1 MNDIGPLGT
10 GHPASGTET
19 KQETVWILHNWHK
32 WLIGW
37 TKNTAATV
45 RRFAR
50 LQQQIESQ
58 SADVI
63 DQTRRIQ
70 DLEGRLASTQAQLT
84 RFNQLEQQ
92 IQNVKNEFMPLVDRE
107 EDARVQ
113 SIRDL
118 ERARLGDRE
127 ALSREI
133 GEVRRE
139 LPRIGR
145 VEETLQSR
153 KGEDE
158 RLNEMIS
165 HVRNQVSIVAK
176 EIEERTRQIPFLAE
190 QRTSDTKR
198 IAQLQQETVEL
209 FKRTEAQVGRL
220 AVIEESARKAAVD
233 VEKWRPIPG
242 QLREEQQNFMER
254 VRIEVVDRLSVL
266 GRWQESIDE
275 QNSVIA
281 KAYEQ
286 VQSYAH
292 QLDVARRAAQTIQ
305 DFQEVIKREQA
316 QVNELQ
322 RLAEERIRREMDEF
336 REDFEKKRRKAEL
349 RQEHLWKEQEKYNRE
364 VLEHFPPILHDVRTH
379 EELLRQLWRLHE
391 SYGTRYLNAAQAW
404 LDGLQESLRERD
416 ELMQTLE
423 DEWQKQRRN
432 AELYTAQNN
441 TRRTA
446 GVISGNGSQIE

>member
-1 MNDIGPLGT
+1 MDIAQL
-10 GHPASGTET
+10 A
-19 KQETVWILHNWHK
+19 QMVNWLDEEH
-32 WLIGW
+32 
-37 TKNTAATV
+37 
-45 RRFAR
+45 RRDRAEIAR
-50 LQQQIESQ
+50 LQQQMESQ
-58 SADVI
+58 SADLI

-70 DLEGRLASTQAQLT
+70 DLEGRLANTQSQLT
-84 RFNQLEQQ
+84 RFTQLEQQ
-92 IQNVKNEFMPLVDRE
+92 IQNVKHEFLPLIDRE
-107 EDARVQ
+107 EEARILA
-113 SIRDL
+113 IREL
-118 ERARLGDRE
+118 ERARLSDRE

-145 VEETLQSR
+145 VEESIESR

-158 RLNEMIS
+158 RLNEMIAN
-165 HVRNQVSIVAK
+165 VRNQVAIVAK

-209 FKRTEAQVGRL
+209 FKRSEAYIGRL
-220 AVIEESARKAAVD
+220 AVVEEGVRKSAVD

-254 VRIEVVDRLSVL
+254 VRIEVVDRLAVL
-266 GRWQESIDE
+266 NRWQEAIEE
-275 QNSVIA
+275 QRGIVA
-281 KAYEQ
+281 KGYEQ
-286 VQSYAH
+286 IQSFTQ
-292 QLDVARRAAQTIQ
+292 QLEVARRAAATIQ

-316 QVNELQ
+316 QVQELQ

-336 REDFEKKRRKAEL
+336 REDFEKKRRKADL
-349 RQEHLWKEQEKYNRE
+349 RHEHLWKEQEKYNRE
-364 VLEHFPPILHDVRTH
+364 VLEHFPPILHDIKVH
-379 EELLRQLWRLHE
+379 EELLRQLWKLHE

-404 LDGLQESLRERD
+404 LDGLQDALRERD
-416 ELMQTLE
+416 DLMQYLE

-446 GVISGNGSQIE
+446 GIVTGDGYSNGN